1 MPPLSQALWSIGL
14 SAAEEL
20 KREAINLAELE
31 RERNKAAESERF
43 TEGRVWPVKPNVKND

>member
-1 MPPLSQALWSIGL
+1 MTPLSQALWSIGL

-43 TEGRVWPVKPNVKND
+43 TEGRVWPVKPNIKND